1 MSIRILTLS
10 AALLVGGGCVS
21 YSYHPGNGGDYYS
34 GTPSVEYRYIGG
46 YYGYGYS
53 PYWYGGYGYP
63 GYYGGYPHYGHRH
76 GYYGGYGYPYWGS
89 PYYYGGAWGYRHGPY
104 KPPRYNPPP
113 TVTPP
118 NPPPRTVRYLDSP
131 NDAKRFHHDR
141 EGAPGRYGYSTPP
154 NMAGGVQRAPSRPY
168 SPPPSRPVSPPQQQ
182 LISPP
187 PSTPRVVPPSR
198 PVPATPGPSSAVA
211 PARRAD
217 AEAPL
222 SKGGARAR
230 SRSIDPNDP

>member
-1 MSIRILTLS
+1 MSIRILTLT

-34 GTPSVEYRYIGG
+34 GTPSVEYRYVSPGG
-46 YYGYGYS
+46 YYSYN
-53 PYWYGGYGYP
+53 PYWYGGYGYYGVP
-63 GYYGGYPHYGHRH
+63 YYGHGYRGHYGYGGGYPWWGSSY
-76 GYYGGYGYPYWGS
+76 YYG
-89 PYYYGGAWGYRHGPY
+89 GGAWGYRHGPY
-104 KPPRYNPPP
+104 KPPRHDPPP

-118 NPPPRTVRYLDSP
+118 VNPPRAVRYLDTP

-141 EGAPGRYGYSTPP
+141 EGAPGRRGYSPP
-154 NMAGGVQRAPSRPY
+154 PPSMAGSVQRPPSRPI
-168 SPPPSRPVSPPQQQ
+168 SPPPSRPIAPPRQQ

-187 PSTPRVVPPSR
+187 PSTPRVPPAR
-198 PVPATPGPSSAVA
+198 PLPSTPAPSSAIA